1 MVPLLFITVK
11 KTGVHK
17 HKHNHKNLTTLSTIF
32 RFTISSCLAQY

>member
-17 HKHNHKNLTTLSTIF
+17 HNHKNLTTLSTIF
-32 RFTISSCLAQY
+32 RVTNSSCLAQY